1 MPTILSDVVFRD
13 ELRDYM
19 QVNTAEKTA
28 FFQSGILVNN
38 SDMSSLLASP
48 SNTFTIPWWVDLDAS
63 IESNYSNDVYTD
75 IAVPLSVTSS
85 SMQARAAY
93 LNEGW
98 NAMNLVKNITNQDP
112 LEFVASR
119 LTSYWQ
125 RVAQR
130 RAIATVVGLYNDNV
144 AGTGDMVVDAG
155 GPITAAAIIRARAT
169 MGDYTPQ
176 IVTPNGTKALSV
188 IAMHSAVY
196 TELQIL
202 NLIDF
207 TPIADQV
214 PEFGRYQ
221 QMIVVLDDGLP
232 VIGTGADAKY
242 LSVIFGP
249 GAIGYAEEQDE
260 DDMEY
265 DREPARGNG
274 GGAETLWTRRNFV
287 LHPLGY
293 SFNSTTITGTPGTSR
308 PVSANWAG
316 PVVQR
321 TGIAVI
327 QIFVPAG
334 SGSLLITQTADKLRE
349 LFEFETDGRLDYFA
363 VSAVDAG
370 EADGWAQMN
379 IQIPYRA
386 V

>member
-19 QVNTAEKTA
+19 RVNSAEKTA

-38 SDMSSLLASP
+38 REMSTLLASP

-75 IAVPLSVTSS
+75 IAVPLSVTSA

-98 NAMNLVKNITNQDP
+98 NAMSLVKNITNQDP

-119 LTSYWQ
+119 LDSYWQ

-130 RAIATVVGLYNDNV
+130 RTIATAVGIYNDNV
-144 AGTGDMVVDAG
+144 ANNGGDMVRDAG
-155 GPITAAAIIRARAT
+155 GQINASVIIRAKST

-176 IVTPNGTKALSV
+176 IITPTGTTALSN

-196 TELQIL
+196 ADLQVQ

-214 PEFGRYQ
+214 PQFGRYQ
-221 QMIVVLDDGLP
+221 NMLVVLDDNMP

-249 GAIGYAEEQDE
+249 GAMGYSEEQDE
-260 DDMEY
+260 DDIEY

-287 LHPLGY
+287 IHPLGY
-293 SFNSTTITGTPGTSR
+293 SFLSATITGTPGTTR
-308 PVSANWAG
+308 PVSANWADLALATNWERKFDRKQV
-316 PVVQR
+316 PL
-321 TGIAVI
+321 A
-327 QIFVPAG
+327 FVT
-334 SGSLLITQTADKLRE
+334 ST
-349 LFEFETDGRLDYFA
+349 
-363 VSAVDAG
+363 VSA
-370 EADGWAQMN
+370 
-379 IQIPYRA
+379 
-386 V
+386 

>member
-28 FFQSGILVNN
+28 FFQSGILTNN
-38 SDMSSLLASP
+38 RDMSTLLASP

-63 IESNYSNDVYTD
+63 VESNYSNDVYTD
-75 IAVPLSVTSS
+75 VAVPLSVTSA

-98 NAMNLVKNITNQDP
+98 NAMSLVKNITNQDP

-130 RAIATVVGLYNDNV
+130 RAIATVVGIYNDNV
-144 AGTGDMVVDAG
+144 AGNGGDMVVDAG

-169 MGDYTPQ
+169 MGDYSPQ
-176 IVTPNGTKALSV
+176 IITPSGTTALSV

-196 TELQIL
+196 TELSIL
-202 NLIDF
+202 NQIDF

-221 QMIVVLDDGLP
+221 NMVVVLDDGLP
-232 VIGTGADAKY
+232 VVGTGADAKY
-242 LSVIFGP
+242 LSIIFGP
-249 GAIGYAEEQDE
+249 GALGYAEEQDE

-287 LHPLGY
+287 IHPLGY

-308 PVSANWAG
+308 PISANWSDLALATNWD
-316 PVVQR
+316 R
-321 TGIAVI
+321 K
-327 QIFVPAG
+327 F
-334 SGSLLITQTADKLRE
+334 SRK
-349 LFEFETDGRLDYFA
+349 
-363 VSAVDAG
+363 
-370 EADGWAQMN
+370 
-379 IQIPYRA
+379 QIPLA
-386 V
+386 FVTSNVAA

>member
-19 QVNTAEKTA
+19 RVNTAEKTA
-28 FFQSGILVNN
+28 FFQSGILTNN
-38 SDMSSLLASP
+38 RDMSTLLASP

-63 IESNYSNDVYTD
+63 VESNYSNDVYTD
-75 IAVPLSVTSS
+75 VAVPLSVTSA

-98 NAMNLVKNITNQDP
+98 NAMSLVKNITNQDP

-130 RAIATVVGLYNDNV
+130 RAIATVVGVYNDNV
-144 AGTGDMVVDAG
+144 AGNGGDMVIDAG

-169 MGDYTPQ
+169 MGDYSPQ
-176 IVTPNGTKALSV
+176 IITPSGISALSV
-188 IAMHSAVY
+188 IAMHSAVH
-196 TELQIL
+196 TELSIL
-202 NLIDF
+202 NQIDY

-221 QMIVVLDDGLP
+221 NMIVVLDDGLP
-232 VIGTGADAKY
+232 VVGTGADAKY
-242 LSVIFGP
+242 LSIIFGP

-308 PVSANWAG
+308 PVSANWSDLALATNWD
-316 PVVQR
+316 R
-321 TGIAVI
+321 K
-327 QIFVPAG
+327 F
-334 SGSLLITQTADKLRE
+334 SRK
-349 LFEFETDGRLDYFA
+349 
-363 VSAVDAG
+363 
-370 EADGWAQMN
+370 
-379 IQIPYRA
+379 QIPLA
-386 V
+386 FVTSNVAA

>member
-19 QVNTAEKTA
+19 RVNTAERTA
-28 FFQSGILVNN
+28 FFESGILTNN
-38 SDMSSLLASP
+38 NDMSTLLASP

-75 IAVPLSVTSS
+75 IAVPLSVTSA

-130 RAIATVVGLYNDNV
+130 RAIATAIGIYNDNV
-144 AGTGDMVVDAG
+144 ASNNGDMVQDAG
-155 GPITAAAIIRARAT
+155 GTINAAAIIRSKAT
-169 MGDYTPQ
+169 MGDYSGQ
-176 IVTPNGTKALSV
+176 LGGLSV
-188 IAMHSAVY
+188 IAMHSAVQ

-207 TPIADQV
+207 TPLADQI
-214 PEFGRYQ
+214 PEFGRFQ
-221 QMIVVLDDGLP
+221 GMRVVVDDSMP
-232 VIGTGADAKY
+232 VIGTGETAKY

-249 GAIGYAEEQDE
+249 GALGYAEEQDE

-287 LHPLGY
+287 IHPLGY
-293 SFNSTTITGTPGTSR
+293 SFLSAKITGTPGTTR
-308 PVSANWAG
+308 PVSANWADLADATNWERKFSRKQV
-316 PVVQR
+316 PL
-321 TGIAVI
+321 A
-327 QIFVPAG
+327 FVT
-334 SGSLLITQTADKLRE
+334 ST
-349 LFEFETDGRLDYFA
+349 
-363 VSAVDAG
+363 VSA
-370 EADGWAQMN
+370 
-379 IQIPYRA
+379 
-386 V
+386 

>member
-19 QVNTAEKTA
+19 RVNTAEKTA
-28 FFQSGILVNN
+28 FFQSGILTNN
-38 SDMSSLLASP
+38 RDMSTLLASP

-63 IESNYSNDVYTD
+63 VESNYSNDVYTD
-75 IAVPLSVTSS
+75 VAVPLSVTSA

-98 NAMNLVKNITNQDP
+98 NAMSLVKNITNQDP

-130 RAIATVVGLYNDNV
+130 RAIATVVGVYNDNV
-144 AGTGDMVVDAG
+144 AGNGGDMVIDAG

-169 MGDYTPQ
+169 MGDYSPQ
-176 IVTPNGTKALSV
+176 IITPSGTSALSV
-188 IAMHSAVY
+188 IAMHSAVH
-196 TELQIL
+196 TELSIL
-202 NLIDF
+202 NQIDY

-221 QMIVVLDDGLP
+221 NMIVVLDDGLP
-232 VIGTGADAKY
+232 VVGTGADAKY
-242 LSVIFGP
+242 LSIIFGP

-308 PVSANWAG
+308 PVSANWSDLALATNWDRKFSRKQV
-316 PVVQR
+316 PL
-321 TGIAVI
+321 A
-327 QIFVPAG
+327 FVTSNVA
-334 SGSLLITQTADKLRE
+334 A
-349 LFEFETDGRLDYFA
+349 
-363 VSAVDAG
+363 
-370 EADGWAQMN
+370 
-379 IQIPYRA
+379 
-386 V
+386 

>member
-28 FFQSGILVNN
+28 FFQSGILTNN
-38 SDMSSLLASP
+38 RDMSTLLASP

-63 IESNYSNDVYTD
+63 VESNYSNDVYTD
-75 IAVPLSVTSS
+75 VAVPLSVTSA

-98 NAMNLVKNITNQDP
+98 NAMSLVKNITNQDP

-130 RAIATVVGLYNDNV
+130 RAIATVVGIYNDNV
-144 AGTGDMVVDAG
+144 AGNGGDMVVDAG

-169 MGDYTPQ
+169 MGDYSPQ
-176 IVTPNGTKALSV
+176 IVTPSGTTALSV

-196 TELQIL
+196 TELSIL
-202 NLIDF
+202 NQIDF

-221 QMIVVLDDGLP
+221 NMVVVLDDGLP
-232 VIGTGADAKY
+232 VVGTGADAKY
-242 LSVIFGP
+242 LSIIFGP
-249 GAIGYAEEQDE
+249 GALGYAEEQDE

-287 LHPLGY
+287 IHPLGY

-308 PVSANWAG
+308 PISANWSDLALATNWD
-316 PVVQR
+316 R
-321 TGIAVI
+321 K
-327 QIFVPAG
+327 F
-334 SGSLLITQTADKLRE
+334 SRK
-349 LFEFETDGRLDYFA
+349 
-363 VSAVDAG
+363 
-370 EADGWAQMN
+370 
-379 IQIPYRA
+379 QIPLA
-386 V
+386 FVTSNVAA

>member
-19 QVNTAEKTA
+19 RVNTAEKTA
-28 FFQSGILVNN
+28 FFQSGILTNN
-38 SDMSSLLASP
+38 RDMSTLLASP

-63 IESNYSNDVYTD
+63 VESNYSNDVYTD
-75 IAVPLSVTSS
+75 VAVPLSVTSA

-98 NAMNLVKNITNQDP
+98 NAMSLVKNITNQDP

-130 RAIATVVGLYNDNV
+130 RAIATVVGVYNDNV
-144 AGTGDMVVDAG
+144 AGNGGDMVVDAG

-169 MGDYTPQ
+169 MGDYSPQ
-176 IVTPNGTKALSV
+176 IITPSGTSALSV

-196 TELQIL
+196 TELSIL
-202 NLIDF
+202 NQIDF

-221 QMIVVLDDGLP
+221 NMVVVLDDGLP
-232 VIGTGADAKY
+232 VVGTGADAKY
-242 LSVIFGP
+242 LSIIFGP
-249 GAIGYAEEQDE
+249 GALGYAEEQDE

-287 LHPLGY
+287 IHPLGY

-308 PVSANWAG
+308 PVSANWSDLALATNWD
-316 PVVQR
+316 R
-321 TGIAVI
+321 K
-327 QIFVPAG
+327 F
-334 SGSLLITQTADKLRE
+334 SRK
-349 LFEFETDGRLDYFA
+349 
-363 VSAVDAG
+363 
-370 EADGWAQMN
+370 
-379 IQIPYRA
+379 QIPLA
-386 V
+386 FVTSNVAA

>member
-28 FFQSGILVNN
+28 FFQSGILTNN
-38 SDMSSLLASP
+38 RDMSTLLASP

-63 IESNYSNDVYTD
+63 VESNYSNDVYTD
-75 IAVPLSVTSS
+75 VAVPLSVTSA

-98 NAMNLVKNITNQDP
+98 NAMSLVKNITNQDP

-130 RAIATVVGLYNDNV
+130 RAIATVVGIYNDNV
-144 AGTGDMVVDAG
+144 AGNGGDMVVDAG

-169 MGDYTPQ
+169 MGDYSPQ
-176 IVTPNGTKALSV
+176 IITPSGTTALSV

-196 TELQIL
+196 TELSIL
-202 NLIDF
+202 NQIDF

-221 QMIVVLDDGLP
+221 NMVVVLDDGLP
-232 VIGTGADAKY
+232 VVGTGADAKY
-242 LSVIFGP
+242 LSIIFGP
-249 GAIGYAEEQDE
+249 GALGYAEEQDE

-287 LHPLGY
+287 IHPLGY

-308 PVSANWAG
+308 PVSANWSDLALATNWD
-316 PVVQR
+316 R
-321 TGIAVI
+321 K
-327 QIFVPAG
+327 F
-334 SGSLLITQTADKLRE
+334 SRK
-349 LFEFETDGRLDYFA
+349 
-363 VSAVDAG
+363 
-370 EADGWAQMN
+370 
-379 IQIPYRA
+379 QIPLA
-386 V
+386 FVTSNVAA

>member
-28 FFQSGILVNN
+28 FFQSGILTNN
-38 SDMSSLLASP
+38 RDMSTLLASP

-63 IESNYSNDVYTD
+63 VESNYSNDVYTD
-75 IAVPLSVTSS
+75 VAVPLSVTSA

-98 NAMNLVKNITNQDP
+98 NAMSLVKNITNQDP

-130 RAIATVVGLYNDNV
+130 RAIATVVGIYNDNV
-144 AGTGDMVVDAG
+144 AGNAGDMVVDAG

-169 MGDYTPQ
+169 MGDYSPQ
-176 IVTPNGTKALSV
+176 IITPSGTTALSV

-196 TELQIL
+196 TELSIL
-202 NLIDF
+202 NQIDF

-221 QMIVVLDDGLP
+221 NMVVVLDDGLP
-232 VIGTGADAKY
+232 VVGTGADAKY
-242 LSVIFGP
+242 LSIIFGP
-249 GAIGYAEEQDE
+249 GALGYAEEQDE

-287 LHPLGY
+287 IHPLGY

-308 PVSANWAG
+308 PVSANWSDLALATNWD
-316 PVVQR
+316 R
-321 TGIAVI
+321 K
-327 QIFVPAG
+327 F
-334 SGSLLITQTADKLRE
+334 SRK
-349 LFEFETDGRLDYFA
+349 
-363 VSAVDAG
+363 
-370 EADGWAQMN
+370 
-379 IQIPYRA
+379 QIPLA
-386 V
+386 FVTSNVAA

>member
-38 SDMSSLLASP
+38 RDMSTLLASP

-112 LEFVASR
+112 LEFVARR
-119 LTSYWQ
+119 LTNYWQ

-130 RAIATVVGLYNDNV
+130 RTIATVVGLYNDNI
-144 AGTGDMVVDAG
+144 ASNGGDMVVDAG

-176 IVTPNGTKALSV
+176 IVTPSGTTALST

-196 TELQIL
+196 TELSIL

-221 QMIVVLDDGLP
+221 NMIVVLDDSMP
-232 VIGTGADAKY
+232 VIGTDADAKY

-293 SFNSTTITGTPGTSR
+293 SFLSATITGTPGTSR
-308 PVSANWAG
+308 PVSANWADLALATNWEREFDRKQV
-316 PVVQR
+316 PL
-321 TGIAVI
+321 A
-327 QIFVPAG
+327 FVTSTVA
-334 SGSLLITQTADKLRE
+334 A
-349 LFEFETDGRLDYFA
+349 
-363 VSAVDAG
+363 
-370 EADGWAQMN
+370 
-379 IQIPYRA
+379 
-386 V
+386 

>member
-19 QVNTAEKTA
+19 RVNTAERTA
-28 FFQSGILVNN
+28 FFESGILTNN
-38 SDMSSLLASP
+38 RDMSTLLASP

-75 IAVPLSVTSS
+75 IAVPLSVTSA

-98 NAMNLVKNITNQDP
+98 NAMSLVKNITNQDP

-130 RAIATVVGLYNDNV
+130 RAIATTIGIYNDNV
-144 AGTGDMVVDAG
+144 ASNGGDMVVDAG
-155 GPITAAAIIRARAT
+155 GTINAAAIIRAKAT
-169 MGDYTPQ
+169 MGDYSGQ
-176 IVTPNGTKALSV
+176 LGGLSV
-188 IAMHSAVY
+188 IAMHSAVQ

-207 TPIADQV
+207 TPLADQI
-214 PEFGRYQ
+214 PEFGRFQ
-221 QMIVVLDDGLP
+221 GMRVVVDDSMP

-249 GAIGYAEEQDE
+249 GALGYAEEQADNDIRYVE
-260 DDMEY
+260 E
-265 DREPARGNG
+265 EERGNG

-287 LHPLGY
+287 IHPLGY
-293 SFNSTTITGTPGTSR
+293 SFLSTTITGTPGTTR
-308 PVSANWAG
+308 PVSANWADLALATNWERKFSRKQV
-316 PVVQR
+316 PL
-321 TGIAVI
+321 A
-327 QIFVPAG
+327 FVT
-334 SGSLLITQTADKLRE
+334 ST
-349 LFEFETDGRLDYFA
+349 
-363 VSAVDAG
+363 VSA
-370 EADGWAQMN
+370 
-379 IQIPYRA
+379 
-386 V
+386 